1 MPALRISHMRKEL
14 LQCEEQRTYFLGKP
28 RSGIIIRLDPRP
40 PPNYRSPMF
49 QTFDDLSDPSCG
61 APRAALLR
69 AELKRRGLDGFLI
82 PRADAHQGEYVPPHD
97 CRLQWLTGFTGSAGT
112 AAVLLDEA
120 AIFVDGRYTIQV
132 REQVDT
138 DVFPAQHLV
147 SEPVTDWLAD
157 RLKPGQK
164 LGIDAMLHTV
174 REVRRLEAVC
184 EEAGAELVAL
194 EDNPVDAVWQDRPEP
209 PLGQVALYPDAL
221 AGKASSDKIAGI
233 QAGLADKKA
242 DACVLTQPDSIAWL
256 FNIRGSDVSHTPLP
270 LSFATVPAE
279 GKPSLY
285 IDGRKLSNSVRD
297 VLSELADL
305 GEPGDFRGGLEALGK
320 AGAKVL
326 IDPALAGVGIA
337 DAITEAGGTL
347 IEAQDPVLL
356 PKAVK
361 NAVELKGAREAHL
374 RDAAAYVN
382 FLCWF
387 DEEAPKGG
395 LDEIGAAVRLEEFRQ
410 ATGVL
415 KDISFDTISGAGP
428 NGAICHYRVSGKSNL
443 SIPLG
448 KPFLIDS
455 GAQYEDG
462 TTDITRTLAVGEM
475 SAEMKRHYTLVL
487 KGHIAIS
494 TARFP
499 EGTTG
504 AQLDTLARIDLW
516 KAGLDF
522 DHGTGHGVGA
532 YLSVHEG
539 PQRIAKTGTVPLKP
553 GMILSNEPG
562 YYPAGEYGIRLENL
576 EVVTEARDIPGGE
589 RPMLGFETITLVPFD
604 LRLVE
609 AGLLTRAERDWLNR
623 YHERVRSEVGPLVGA
638 KERIWLEKATGAI

>member
-1 MPALRISHMRKEL
+1 
-14 LQCEEQRTYFLGKP
+14 
-28 RSGIIIRLDPRP
+28 
-40 PPNYRSPMF
+40 MF
-49 QTFDDLSDPSCG
+49 QSFDDLSDPSCG
-61 APRAALLR
+61 APHAALLR
-69 AELKRRGLDGFLI
+69 AELSRRGLDGFLV

-97 CRLQWLTGFTGSAGT
+97 CRLQWLTGFTGSAGV
-112 AAVLLDEA
+112 AAVLDDAA

-132 REQVDT
+132 REQVDME
-138 DVFPAQHLV
+138 VFPAQHLINEPV
-147 SEPVTDWLAD
+147 SEWLAA

-174 REVRRLEAVC
+174 REVRRLKEIC
-184 EEAGAELVAL
+184 EEAGAELVCL
-194 EDNPVDAVWQDRPEP
+194 DDNPVDSVWSDRPEP
-209 PLGQVALYPDAL
+209 PIGQVSVYPVEL
-221 AGKASSDKIAGI
+221 AGKAAQDKIEEI
-233 QAGLADKKA
+233 QAAISDKKA

-256 FNIRGSDVSHTPLP
+256 FNIRGSDVNHTPLP

-297 VLSELADL
+297 VLVDLTDLA
-305 GEPGDFRGGLEALGK
+305 EPGDFKAGLQAFGE
-320 AGAKVL
+320 AGAKVM
-326 IDPALAGVGIA
+326 IDPALAGIGIA
-337 DAITEAGGTL
+337 DAITDAGGSL
-347 IEAQDPVLL
+347 VEAQDPVLL

-361 NAVELKGAREAHL
+361 NETELKGARVAHI
-374 RDAAAYVN
+374 RDAAAYVR

-387 DEEAPKGG
+387 DEEAPKGE
-395 LDEIGAAVRLEEFRQ
+395 LDEISVAQKLEEFRLE
-410 ATGVL
+410 TGKL

-428 NGAICHYRVSGKSNL
+428 NGAICHYRVSRASNL
-443 SIPLG
+443 KISMG

-462 TTDITRTLAVGEM
+462 TTDITRTLAVGEV
-475 SAEMKRHYTLVL
+475 SAEMKKHFTLVL

-494 TARFP
+494 TAKFP
-499 EGTTG
+499 QGTSG

-532 YLSVHEG
+532 YLGVHEG
-539 PQRIAKTGTVPLKP
+539 PQRLAKTGTTPLKP

-576 EVVTEARDIPGGE
+576 EIVTEAREIPGGD
-589 RPMLGFETITLVPFD
+589 RPVLGFETITLVPMD
-604 LRLVE
+604 LRLVDVS
-609 AGLLTRAERDWLNR
+609 LLTTAERDWLNS
-623 YHERVRSEVGPLVGA
+623 YHEKVREEIGPLVGA
-638 KERIWLEKATGAI
+638 KERIWLEHATKAI